1 MISNLFPKN
10 PVFMCFGGGGSGGS
24 SSGAASS
31 GGGSRADRKGAAAVF
46 SAPKP
51 VYTPP
56 KPTVVNTS
64 RDRRDRTPAVNYGAL
79 PSSPPPSV
87 IASAP
92 SVTDNLNNVQLVS
105 NEDPFKTNDIVNVAE
120 NALNNVSGIVNVA
133 ENALDTPRYMTSGTP
148 SLRPKDL
155 SIDPISMDGDNGALG
170 QVSRYGVYAGDGFE
184 FKDSGQGFQTRT
196 YTGAPETMNNLGQ
209 DVIIANEIAYG
220 SPEDRERFRKIGQA
234 SFDEGSEFAL
244 SPGSANDGDWVN
256 FIKTGKFGASPSFVD
271 QYGLRNAEPV
281 VGGEQVGALSSV
293 ASGNAPQFAT
303 TTANYTGLENVY
315 NSQGEEM
322 ANFFTPDD
330 GASYVRGQLIDDAT
344 GLPLKPGDKASSTG
358 KVIRGT
364 FDNQTNNIEGF
375 GGLGGAP
382 ILNSSRETMANLLTP
397 GDRAAYVNGQ
407 LVNTMTGESLEGGG
421 YTYDAEGKNPDYVYG
436 VSDDFSNN
444 LQVDTT
450 GMDTGAANAA
460 IANQI
465 MKRDIPPS
473 DLAYFTSF
481 LPGMTVPLIGGYL
494 GEKMLEGGINDRK
507 AVIAEQTAALQ
518 AGATPIYNDKGEY
531 VGYND
536 GTSTVNYD
544 PSISRSNSNDRIDQN
559 STSVFSQ
566 AREARMSGS
575 DDNNDTSRSDV
586 ANDIFNRYY
595 KGGSGV
601 GMPDWLRRYASGIRI
616 DELLTKETL
625 DDGTVMYKTPDGT
638 YIEEKYLT
646 GARMSEDEDSTRMP
660 EGTDKKGEFNNEL
673 IPEIDQGFYDSDIYK
688 NFINDE
694 ANSVGSMDVYDSPYF
709 GRISSGSFG
718 KAQDRAYEEYLAS
731 LN

>member
-31 GGGSRADRKGAAAVF
+31 GGGSRADRKGAAATF

-64 RDRRDRTPAVNYGAL
+64 RDRRDRTPTVNYGAL

-92 SVTDNLNNVQLVS
+92 SVTDRLTNIQLVS
-105 NEDPFKTNDIVNVAE
+105 NEDPYNSNDLVNTAE
-120 NALNNVSGIVNVA
+120 NALNDVSNVVDVTNK
-133 ENALDTPRYMTSGTP
+133 ALDSYNPRYMTSGTP
-148 SLRPKDL
+148 SPRPKDL
-155 SIDPISMDGDNGALG
+155 SIDPVSMDGDNGALG

-244 SPGSANDGDWVN
+244 SKGSANDGD
-256 FIKTGKFGASPSFVD
+256 FLEFLKTGSFGASDSFAD
-271 QYGLRNAEPV
+271 QYGLRNVEPV
-281 VGGEQVGALSSV
+281 VEGDQVGALSSV
-293 ASGNAPQFAT
+293 ASGNAPEFAT

-322 ANFFTPDD
+322 ANFFTPND
-330 GASYVRGQLIDDAT
+330 GASYVRGQLVDDVT
-344 GLPLKPGDKASSTG
+344 GELIAPGSMTSSG
-358 KVIRGT
+358 NKISGT
-364 FDNQTNNIEGF
+364 FDNKTNNIGSF
-375 GGLGGAP
+375 SSLGGAP
-382 ILNSSRETMANLLTP
+382 IQNTTRETMANLLTP

-450 GMDTGAANAA
+450 GMDTSSANAA

-481 LPGMTVPLIGGYL
+481 LPGMAVPLVGGYL

-518 AGATPIYNDKGEY
+518 AGATPIYNEKGEY

-544 PSISRSNSNDRIDQN
+544 PSVSRSNSKDRIDQN
-559 STSVFSQ
+559 PTSIFSQ
-566 AREARMSGS
+566 ARDARMSGS
-575 DDNNDTSRSDV
+575 DDNNDMSRSDV

-595 KGGSGV
+595 KGGSGI
-601 GMPDWLRRYASGIRI
+601 GLPDWLRRYASGISI
-616 DELLTKETL
+616 DELLSKETL
-625 DDGTVMYKTPDGT
+625 DDGTVMYKTPDGK

-646 GARMSEDEDSTRMP
+646 GARMSAE
-660 EGTDKKGEFNNEL
+660 
-673 IPEIDQGFYDSDIYK
+673 
-688 NFINDE
+688 
-694 ANSVGSMDVYDSPYF
+694 
-709 GRISSGSFG
+709 
-718 KAQDRAYEEYLAS
+718 
-731 LN
+731 

>member
-1 MISNLFPKN
+1 
-10 PVFMCFGGGGSGGS
+10 MCFGGGGSGGS

-64 RDRRDRTPAVNYGAL
+64 RDRRDRTPTVNYGAL

-92 SVTDNLNNVQLVS
+92 SVTDNLSNIQFVGKDRMFETSPPIYMQQDNTGGNSRTLQLQQDDYDKS
-105 NEDPFKTNDIVNVAE
+105 RRYIDS
-120 NALNNVSGIVNVA
+120 LNKSSQ
-133 ENALDTPRYMTSGTP
+133 TPQI
-148 SLRPKDL
+148 RPKDL
-155 SIDPISMDGDNGALG
+155 SIDPVSMDGDKGALG
-170 QVSRYGVYAGDGFE
+170 QVSRYGVYAGDGFK
-184 FKDSGQGFQTRT
+184 FKDSGQGYQTRT
-196 YTGAPETMNNLGQ
+196 FTGTEPTMNNLGQ
-209 DVIIANEIAYG
+209 DVIIANQLAYG

-234 SFDEGSEFAL
+234 SFDEGSEFAF
-244 SPGSANDGDWVN
+244 SPGSANDGDWVK
-256 FIKTGKFGASPSFVD
+256 FIKSGFKDFGASDSFAD
-271 QYGLRNAEPV
+271 QYGLRNVEPV
-281 VGGEQVGALSSV
+281 VEGEQVGALSSV

-315 NSQGEEM
+315 NTQAEEM
-322 ANFFTPDD
+322 ANFFTPND
-330 GASYVRGQLIDDAT
+330 GASYVRGQLVDDAT
-344 GLPLKPGDKASSTG
+344 GELIAPGGMTSTG
-358 KVIRGT
+358 NVIRGT
-364 FDNQTNNIEGF
+364 FDNQKNNIGSF
-375 GGLGGAP
+375 SSLGGAP
-382 ILNSSRETMANLLTP
+382 IQNTTRETMANLLTP

-421 YTYDAEGKNPDYVYG
+421 TTYDADGVSNPDYVYG

-450 GMDTGAANAA
+450 GMDTSAANAA

-481 LPGMTVPLIGGYL
+481 LPGMAVPLVGGYL

-518 AGATPIYNDKGEY
+518 AGATPIYNEKGEY

-544 PSISRSNSNDRIDQN
+544 PSTSRGSSKDRIDQD
-559 STSVFSQ
+559 STSIFSQ
-566 AREARMSGS
+566 ARDARISGS
-575 DDNNDTSRSDV
+575 DDNSDTSRSDV
-586 ANDIFNRYY
+586 ANDIFSRYY
-595 KGGSGV
+595 KGGSGI
-601 GMPDWLRRYASGIRI
+601 GLPDWLRRYASGISI
-616 DELLTKETL
+616 DELLSKETL
-625 DDGTVMYKTPDGT
+625 DDGTVMYKTPDGK

-646 GARMSEDEDSTRMP
+646 GARMSAE
-660 EGTDKKGEFNNEL
+660 
-673 IPEIDQGFYDSDIYK
+673 
-688 NFINDE
+688 
-694 ANSVGSMDVYDSPYF
+694 
-709 GRISSGSFG
+709 
-718 KAQDRAYEEYLAS
+718 
-731 LN
+731 

>member
-1 MISNLFPKN
+1 
-10 PVFMCFGGGGSGGS
+10 MCFGGGGSGGS

-31 GGGSRADRKGAAAVF
+31 GGGSRADRKGAAATF

-64 RDRRDRTPAVNYGAL
+64 RDRRDRRPTVNYGSL

-92 SVTDNLNNVQLVS
+92 SVTDNLTNVQLVS
-105 NEDPFKTNDIVNVAE
+105 NEDPYNMDDVVSMAT
-120 NALNNVSGIVNVA
+120 NALN
-133 ENALDTPRYMTSGTP
+133 TPSYIASGTP
-148 SLRPKDL
+148 SPRPKNL
-155 SIDPISMDGDNGALG
+155 SIDPVSMDGDKGALG

-209 DVIIANEIAYG
+209 DVLVANQLAYG

-244 SPGSANDGDWVN
+244 SKGSANDGD
-256 FIKTGKFGASPSFVD
+256 FLKFLTTGTFGASDSFAD
-271 QYGLRNAEPV
+271 QYGLRNVEPV
-281 VGGEQVGALSSV
+281 VEGNQVGALSSV

-315 NSQGEEM
+315 NTQAEEM
-322 ANFFTPDD
+322 ANFFTPND
-330 GASYVRGQLIDDAT
+330 GASYVRGQLVDDAT
-344 GLPLKPGDKASSTG
+344 GELIAPGGMTSTG
-358 KVIRGT
+358 NVIRGT
-364 FDNQTNNIEGF
+364 FDNQKNNIGSF
-375 GGLGGAP
+375 SGLGGAP
-382 ILNSSRETMANLLTP
+382 ILNSSRETMANLFTP
-397 GDRAAYVNGQ
+397 GDNAAYVNGQ
-407 LVNTMTGESLEGGG
+407 LVDTITGKSLEGGG
-421 YTYDAEGKNPDYVYG
+421 YTVDPVTGQRDYVYG
-436 VSDDFSNN
+436 VSDDYSNN

-450 GMDTGAANAA
+450 GMSDIEARAA
-460 IANQI
+460 IANQV
-465 MKRDIPPS
+465 MQRDIPPS

-481 LPGMTVPLIGGYL
+481 LPGMAVPLVGGYL
-494 GEKMLEGGINDRK
+494 GEKMLEGGINDRR

-544 PSISRSNSNDRIDQN
+544 PSISRSNSKDRIDQN
-559 STSVFSQ
+559 STSIFSQ
-566 AREARMSGS
+566 AREDRMSRS
-575 DDNNDTSRSDV
+575 DDNNRTTQISNNPV
-586 ANDIFNRYY
+586 VNDIFNRYY
-595 KGGSGV
+595 KGGSGI
-601 GMPDWLRRYASGIRI
+601 GLPDWLRRYASGISI
-616 DELLTKETL
+616 DELLSKETL
-625 DDGTVMYKTPDGT
+625 DDGTVMYKTPDGK

-646 GARMSEDEDSTRMP
+646 GAKIGDDQDTIKMP

-688 NFINDE
+688 NFVNDE

-709 GRISSGSFG
+709 GRMSSGSFG

>member
-1 MISNLFPKN
+1 
-10 PVFMCFGGGGSGGS
+10 MCFGGGGSGGS
-24 SSGAASS
+24 SSSAASS
-31 GGGSRADRKGAAAVF
+31 GGGSRADRKGAAAIF

-56 KPTVVNTS
+56 PVVNTS
-64 RDRRDRTPAVNYGAL
+64 RDRRDRNPVPANVSPNPSTYGTL
-79 PSSPPPSV
+79 PVFEAPPPVYMQQGNTGGNAKKLQLQQDDYDKSRRY
-87 IASAP
+87 IDS
-92 SVTDNLNNVQLVS
+92 LNKSSQT
-105 NEDPFKTNDIVNVAE
+105 PQIRPE
-120 NALNNVSGIVNVA
+120 N
-133 ENALDTPRYMTSGTP
+133 
-148 SLRPKDL
+148 L
-155 SIDPISMDGDNGALG
+155 SIDPLSMNGNNGALG

-184 FKDSGQGFQTRT
+184 FKDSGQGYQTRT
-196 YTGAPETMNNLGQ
+196 FTGTPETMNNLGQ
-209 DVIIANEIAYG
+209 DVSIANELAYG
-220 SPEDRERFRKIGQA
+220 SLEDRENFRKIGQA

-244 SPGSANDGDWVN
+244 SPGSANDGDWVK
-256 FIKTGKFGASPSFVD
+256 FIKSGFKDFGASPSFVD
-271 QYGLRNAEPV
+271 QYGLRNAEPIV
-281 VGGEQVGALSSV
+281 EGEQVGALSSV

-322 ANFFTPDD
+322 ANFFTPND
-330 GASYVRGQLIDDAT
+330 GASYVRGQLVDDAT
-344 GLPLKPGDKASSTG
+344 GDLILPGEMTSTG
-358 KVIRGT
+358 NVIRGT
-364 FDNQTNNIEGF
+364 FDNQKNNIGSF
-375 GGLGGAP
+375 SGLGAGA
-382 ILNSSRETMANLLTP
+382 IRNSTRETMANLLTP

-407 LVNTMTGESLEGGG
+407 LVDTTTGKSLEGGG
-421 YTYDAEGKNPDYVYG
+421 YTYDAEGKNRDYVYG

-465 MKRDIPPS
+465 MQRDVPPS

-494 GEKMLEGGINDRK
+494 GEKMLEGGIEGRRS
-507 AVIAEQTAALQ
+507 VIAEQTAALQ

-536 GTSTVNYD
+536 GTTTVDYN
-544 PSISRSNSNDRIDQN
+544 PSSYKGNSKDRIDQDPT
-559 STSVFSQ
+559 STFSQ

-575 DDNNDTSRSDV
+575 DDNNTTLNDRSRSDV
-586 ANDIFNRYY
+586 ANDIFSRYY

-638 YIEEKYLT
+638 YIEEQYLT
-646 GARMSEDEDSTRMP
+646 GARLLETP
-660 EGTDKKGEFNNEL
+660 VPT
-673 IPEIDQGFYDSDIYK
+673 
-688 NFINDE
+688 
-694 ANSVGSMDVYDSPYF
+694 
-709 GRISSGSFG
+709 
-718 KAQDRAYEEYLAS
+718 
-731 LN
+731 

>member
-1 MISNLFPKN
+1 
-10 PVFMCFGGGGSGGS
+10 MCFGGGGSGGS

-31 GGGSRADRKGAAAVF
+31 GGGSRADKKGAAATF

-56 KPTVVNTS
+56 PPTVVNTS
-64 RDRRDRTPAVNYGAL
+64 RDRRDRTPVPANVSPNPSTYGTL
-79 PSSPPPSV
+79 PINP
-87 IASAP
+87 
-92 SVTDNLNNVQLVS
+92 
-105 NEDPFKTNDIVNVAE
+105 IVNTATNAFNEIDRDEIINVAT
-120 NALNNVSGIVNVA
+120 NALN
-133 ENALDTPRYMTSGTP
+133 TPSYMRSAKP
-148 SLRPKDL
+148 SLRPENL
-155 SIDPISMDGDNGALG
+155 SIDPVSMNGNNGALG

-184 FKDSGQGFQTRT
+184 FKDSGQGYQTRT
-196 YTGAPETMNNLGQ
+196 FTGAPETMNNLGQ
-209 DVIIANEIAYG
+209 DVSIANELAYG
-220 SPEDRERFRKIGQA
+220 SLEDRERFRKIGQA

-244 SPGSANDGDWVN
+244 SKGSANDGDLLE
-256 FIKTGKFGASPSFVD
+256 FLKTGSFGASDSFAD

-322 ANFFTPDD
+322 ANFFTPSD
-330 GASYVRGQLIDDAT
+330 GASYVRGQLVDDAT
-344 GLPLKPGDKASSTG
+344 GQPIRAGGMTSTG
-358 KVIRGT
+358 NPIRGT
-364 FDNQTNNIEGF
+364 FDNQKNNIEGF
-375 GGLGGAP
+375 GGLGAGA
-382 ILNSSRETMANLLTP
+382 IQNSTRETMANLLTP

-407 LVNTMTGESLEGGG
+407 LVDTTTGKSLEGGG

-465 MKRDIPPS
+465 MQRDVPPS

-494 GEKMLEGGINDRK
+494 GEKMLEGGIEGRRS
-507 AVIAEQTAALQ
+507 VIAEQTAALQ

-559 STSVFSQ
+559 STSIFSQ

-575 DDNNDTSRSDV
+575 DDNNTTMNDRSRSDV
-586 ANDIFNRYY
+586 ANDIFSRYY

-601 GMPDWLRRYASGIRI
+601 GLPDWLRRYASGMRI
-616 DELLTKETL
+616 DELLTRVTGS
-625 DDGTVMYKTPDGT
+625 DGTVMYKTPDGQ
-638 YIEEKYLT
+638 YIEEQYLT
-646 GARMSEDEDSTRMP
+646 GARLLETPVPFDS
-660 EGTDKKGEFNNEL
+660 N
-673 IPEIDQGFYDSDIYK
+673 
-688 NFINDE
+688 
-694 ANSVGSMDVYDSPYF
+694 V
-709 GRISSGSFG
+709 
-718 KAQDRAYEEYLAS
+718 
-731 LN
+731 

>member
-64 RDRRDRTPAVNYGAL
+64 RDRRDRTPVVNYGAL

-92 SVTDNLNNVQLVS
+92 SVTNIELVS
-105 NEDPFKTNDIVNVAE
+105 KDTTPSYMSDFERTGDIV
-120 NALNNVSGIVNVA
+120 SGGRGDGEFERTVRTA
-133 ENALDTPRYMTSGTP
+133 DRALDSYTPSYMTSGTP
-148 SLRPKDL
+148 TPRPENL
-155 SIDPISMDGDNGALG
+155 SIDPVSMDGDNGALG

-244 SPGSANDGDWVN
+244 SPGSANDGDWVK
-256 FIKTGKFGASPSFVD
+256 FIKSGFKDFGASPSFVD
-271 QYGLRNAEPV
+271 QYGLRDVEPV
-281 VGGEQVGALSSV
+281 VEGDQVGALSSV

-303 TTANYTGLENVY
+303 TTADYTGLENVY

-322 ANFFTPDD
+322 ANFFTPND
-330 GASYVRGQLIDDAT
+330 GASYVRGQLVDDVT
-344 GLPLKPGDKASSTG
+344 GELIAPGSMTSSG
-358 KVIRGT
+358 NKISGT
-364 FDNQTNNIEGF
+364 FDNKTNNIGSF
-375 GGLGGAP
+375 SSLGGAP
-382 ILNSSRETMANLLTP
+382 IQNTTRETMANLLTP

-407 LVNTMTGESLEGGG
+407 LVNTMTGESLEGGD

-481 LPGMTVPLIGGYL
+481 LPGMAVPLVGGYL

-559 STSVFSQ
+559 STSIFSQ
-566 AREARMSGS
+566 ARDARMSGS
-575 DDNNDTSRSDV
+575 DDNNTTLNDRSRSDV

-638 YIEEKYLT
+638 YIEEQYLT
-646 GARMSEDEDSTRMP
+646 GARLLETP
-660 EGTDKKGEFNNEL
+660 VPT
-673 IPEIDQGFYDSDIYK
+673 
-688 NFINDE
+688 
-694 ANSVGSMDVYDSPYF
+694 
-709 GRISSGSFG
+709 
-718 KAQDRAYEEYLAS
+718 
-731 LN
+731 

>member
-1 MISNLFPKN
+1 
-10 PVFMCFGGGGSGGS
+10 MCFGGGGSGGS

-64 RDRRDRTPAVNYGAL
+64 RDRRDRTPTVNYGAL

-92 SVTDNLNNVQLVS
+92 SVTDNLSNIQFVGKDRMFETSPPIYMQQDNTGGNSRTLQLQQDDYDKS
-105 NEDPFKTNDIVNVAE
+105 RRYIDS
-120 NALNNVSGIVNVA
+120 LNKSSQ
-133 ENALDTPRYMTSGTP
+133 TPQI
-148 SLRPKDL
+148 RPKDL
-155 SIDPISMDGDNGALG
+155 SIDPVSMDGDKGALG
-170 QVSRYGVYAGDGFE
+170 QVSRYGVYAGDGFK
-184 FKDSGQGFQTRT
+184 FKDSGQGYQTRT
-196 YTGAPETMNNLGQ
+196 FTGTEPTMNNLGQ
-209 DVIIANEIAYG
+209 DVIIANQLAYG

-234 SFDEGSEFAL
+234 SFDEGSDFAL
-244 SPGSANDGDWVN
+244 SPGSANDGDWVK
-256 FIKTGKFGASPSFVD
+256 FIKSGFKDFGASPSFAD
-271 QYGLRNAEPV
+271 QYGLRNVEPV
-281 VGGEQVGALSSV
+281 VEGEQVGALSSV

-315 NSQGEEM
+315 NTQAEEM
-322 ANFFTPDD
+322 ANFFTPND
-330 GASYVRGQLIDDAT
+330 GASYVRGQLVDDAT
-344 GLPLKPGDKASSTG
+344 GELIAPGGMTSTG
-358 KVIRGT
+358 NVIRGT
-364 FDNQTNNIEGF
+364 FDNQKNNIGSF
-375 GGLGGAP
+375 SSLGGAP
-382 ILNSSRETMANLLTP
+382 IQNTTRETMANLLTP

-421 YTYDAEGKNPDYVYG
+421 YTYDADGVSNPDYVYG

-450 GMDTGAANAA
+450 GMDTSAANAA

-481 LPGMTVPLIGGYL
+481 LPGMAVPLVGGYL

-518 AGATPIYNDKGEY
+518 AGATPIYNEKGEY

-544 PSISRSNSNDRIDQN
+544 PSTSRGSSKDRIDQD
-559 STSVFSQ
+559 STSIFSQ
-566 AREARMSGS
+566 ARDARISGS
-575 DDNNDTSRSDV
+575 DDNSDTSRSDV
-586 ANDIFNRYY
+586 ANDIFSRYY
-595 KGGSGV
+595 KGGSGI
-601 GMPDWLRRYASGIRI
+601 GLPDWLRRYASGISI
-616 DELLTKETL
+616 DELLSKETL
-625 DDGTVMYKTPDGT
+625 DDGTVMYKTPDGK

-646 GARMSEDEDSTRMP
+646 GARMSAE
-660 EGTDKKGEFNNEL
+660 
-673 IPEIDQGFYDSDIYK
+673 
-688 NFINDE
+688 
-694 ANSVGSMDVYDSPYF
+694 
-709 GRISSGSFG
+709 
-718 KAQDRAYEEYLAS
+718 
-731 LN
+731 

>member
-1 MISNLFPKN
+1 MINTLFSKN

-31 GGGSRADRKGAAAVF
+31 GGGSRADKKGAAATF

-56 KPTVVNTS
+56 PPTVVNTS
-64 RDRRDRTPAVNYGAL
+64 RDRRDRTPVPANVSPNPSTYGTL
-79 PSSPPPSV
+79 PINP
-87 IASAP
+87 
-92 SVTDNLNNVQLVS
+92 
-105 NEDPFKTNDIVNVAE
+105 IVNTATNAFNEIDRDEIINVAT
-120 NALNNVSGIVNVA
+120 NALN
-133 ENALDTPRYMTSGTP
+133 TPSYMRSAKP
-148 SLRPKDL
+148 SLRPENL
-155 SIDPISMDGDNGALG
+155 SIDPVSMNGNNGALG

-184 FKDSGQGFQTRT
+184 FKDSGQGYQTRT
-196 YTGAPETMNNLGQ
+196 FTGAPETMNNLGQ
-209 DVIIANEIAYG
+209 DVSIANELAYG
-220 SPEDRERFRKIGQA
+220 SLEDRERFRKIGQA

-244 SPGSANDGDWVN
+244 SKGSANDGDLLE
-256 FIKTGKFGASPSFVD
+256 FLKTGSFGASDSFAD

-322 ANFFTPDD
+322 ANFFTPSD
-330 GASYVRGQLIDDAT
+330 GASYVRGQLVDDAT
-344 GLPLKPGDKASSTG
+344 GQPIRAGGMTSTG
-358 KVIRGT
+358 NPIRGT
-364 FDNQTNNIEGF
+364 FDNQKNNIEGF
-375 GGLGGAP
+375 GGLGAGA
-382 ILNSSRETMANLLTP
+382 IQNSTRETMANLLTP

-407 LVNTMTGESLEGGG
+407 LVDTTTGKSLEGGG

-465 MKRDIPPS
+465 MQRDVPPS

-494 GEKMLEGGINDRK
+494 GEKMLEGGIEGRRS
-507 AVIAEQTAALQ
+507 VIAEQTAALQ

-559 STSVFSQ
+559 STSIFSQ

-575 DDNNDTSRSDV
+575 DDNNTTMNDRSRSDV
-586 ANDIFNRYY
+586 ANDIFSRYY

-601 GMPDWLRRYASGIRI
+601 GLPDWLRRYASGMRI
-616 DELLTKETL
+616 DELLTRVTGS
-625 DDGTVMYKTPDGT
+625 DGTVMYKTPDGQ
-638 YIEEKYLT
+638 YIEEQYLT
-646 GARMSEDEDSTRMP
+646 GARLLGTPVPFDS
-660 EGTDKKGEFNNEL
+660 N
-673 IPEIDQGFYDSDIYK
+673 
-688 NFINDE
+688 
-694 ANSVGSMDVYDSPYF
+694 V
-709 GRISSGSFG
+709 
-718 KAQDRAYEEYLAS
+718 
-731 LN
+731 

>member
-64 RDRRDRTPAVNYGAL
+64 RDRRDRTPTVNYGAL

-92 SVTDNLNNVQLVS
+92 SVTDNLSNIQFVGKDRMFETSPPIYMQQDNTGGNSRTLQLQQDDYDKS
-105 NEDPFKTNDIVNVAE
+105 RRYIDS
-120 NALNNVSGIVNVA
+120 LNKSSQ
-133 ENALDTPRYMTSGTP
+133 TPQI
-148 SLRPKDL
+148 RPKDL
-155 SIDPISMDGDNGALG
+155 SIDPVSMDGDKGALG
-170 QVSRYGVYAGDGFE
+170 QVSRYGVYAGDGFK
-184 FKDSGQGFQTRT
+184 FKDSGQGYQTRT
-196 YTGAPETMNNLGQ
+196 FTGTEPTMNNLGQ
-209 DVIIANEIAYG
+209 DVIIANQLAYG

-234 SFDEGSEFAL
+234 SFDEGSDFAL
-244 SPGSANDGDWVN
+244 SPGSANDGDWVK
-256 FIKTGKFGASPSFVD
+256 FIKSGFKDFGASDSFAD
-271 QYGLRNAEPV
+271 QYGLRNVEPV
-281 VGGEQVGALSSV
+281 VEGEQVGALSSV

-315 NSQGEEM
+315 NTQAEEM
-322 ANFFTPDD
+322 ANFFTPND
-330 GASYVRGQLIDDAT
+330 GASYVRGQLVDDAT
-344 GLPLKPGDKASSTG
+344 GELIAPGGMTSTG
-358 KVIRGT
+358 NVIRGT
-364 FDNQTNNIEGF
+364 FDNQKNNIGSF
-375 GGLGGAP
+375 SSLGGAP
-382 ILNSSRETMANLLTP
+382 IQNTTRETMANLLTP

-421 YTYDAEGKNPDYVYG
+421 TTYDADGVSNPDYVYG

-450 GMDTGAANAA
+450 GMDTSAANAA

-481 LPGMTVPLIGGYL
+481 LPGMAVPLVGGYL

-518 AGATPIYNDKGEY
+518 AGATPIYNEKGEY

-544 PSISRSNSNDRIDQN
+544 PSTSRGSSKDRIDQD
-559 STSVFSQ
+559 STSIFSQ
-566 AREARMSGS
+566 ARDARISGS
-575 DDNNDTSRSDV
+575 DDNSDTSRSDV
-586 ANDIFNRYY
+586 ANDIFSRYY
-595 KGGSGV
+595 KGGSGI
-601 GMPDWLRRYASGIRI
+601 GLPDWLRRYASGISI
-616 DELLTKETL
+616 DELLSKETL
-625 DDGTVMYKTPDGT
+625 DDGTVMYKTPDGK

-646 GARMSEDEDSTRMP
+646 GARMSAE
-660 EGTDKKGEFNNEL
+660 
-673 IPEIDQGFYDSDIYK
+673 
-688 NFINDE
+688 
-694 ANSVGSMDVYDSPYF
+694 
-709 GRISSGSFG
+709 
-718 KAQDRAYEEYLAS
+718 
-731 LN
+731 

>member
-1 MISNLFPKN
+1 
-10 PVFMCFGGGGSGGS
+10 MCFGGGGSGGS

-64 RDRRDRTPAVNYGAL
+64 RDRRDRTPTVNYGAL

-92 SVTDNLNNVQLVS
+92 SVTDNLSNIQFVGKDRMFETSPPIYMQQDNTGGNSRTLQLQQDDYDKS
-105 NEDPFKTNDIVNVAE
+105 RRYIDS
-120 NALNNVSGIVNVA
+120 LNKSSQ
-133 ENALDTPRYMTSGTP
+133 TPQI
-148 SLRPKDL
+148 RPKDL
-155 SIDPISMDGDNGALG
+155 SIDPVSMDGDKGALG
-170 QVSRYGVYAGDGFE
+170 QVSRYGVYAGDGFK
-184 FKDSGQGFQTRT
+184 FKDSGQGYQTRT
-196 YTGAPETMNNLGQ
+196 FTGTEPTMNNLGQ
-209 DVIIANEIAYG
+209 DVIIANQLAYG

-244 SPGSANDGDWVN
+244 SPGSANDGDWVK
-256 FIKTGKFGASPSFVD
+256 FIKSGFKDFGASPSFAD
-271 QYGLRNAEPV
+271 QYGLRNVEPV
-281 VGGEQVGALSSV
+281 VEGEQVGALSSV

-315 NSQGEEM
+315 NTQAEEM
-322 ANFFTPDD
+322 ANFFTPND
-330 GASYVRGQLIDDAT
+330 GASYVRGQLVDDAT
-344 GLPLKPGDKASSTG
+344 GELIAPGGMTSTG
-358 KVIRGT
+358 NVIRGT
-364 FDNQTNNIEGF
+364 FDNQKNNIGSF
-375 GGLGGAP
+375 SSLGGAP
-382 ILNSSRETMANLLTP
+382 IQNTTRETMANLLTP

-421 YTYDAEGKNPDYVYG
+421 TTYDADGVSNPDYVYG

-450 GMDTGAANAA
+450 GMDTSAANAA

-481 LPGMTVPLIGGYL
+481 LPGMAVPLVGGYL
-494 GEKMLEGGINDRK
+494 GEKMLEGGINDRR

-518 AGATPIYNDKGEY
+518 AGATPIYNEKGEY

-544 PSISRSNSNDRIDQN
+544 PSTSRGNSKDRIDQD
-559 STSVFSQ
+559 STSIFSQ
-566 AREARMSGS
+566 ARDARISGS
-575 DDNNDTSRSDV
+575 DDNNDMSRSDV
-586 ANDIFNRYY
+586 ANDIFSRYY
-595 KGGSGV
+595 KGGSGI
-601 GMPDWLRRYASGIRI
+601 GLPDWLRRYASGISI
-616 DELLTKETL
+616 DELLSKETL
-625 DDGTVMYKTPDGT
+625 DDGTVMYKTPDGK

-646 GARMSEDEDSTRMP
+646 GARMSAE
-660 EGTDKKGEFNNEL
+660 
-673 IPEIDQGFYDSDIYK
+673 
-688 NFINDE
+688 
-694 ANSVGSMDVYDSPYF
+694 
-709 GRISSGSFG
+709 
-718 KAQDRAYEEYLAS
+718 
-731 LN
+731 

>member
-1 MISNLFPKN
+1 
-10 PVFMCFGGGGSGGS
+10 MCFGGGGSGGS

-31 GGGSRADRKGAAAVF
+31 GGGSRADRKGAAATF

-51 VYTPP
+51 VYTAP

-64 RDRRDRTPAVNYGAL
+64 RDRRDRRPTVNYGSL

-92 SVTDNLNNVQLVS
+92 SVTDNLTNVQLVS
-105 NEDPFKTNDIVNVAE
+105 NEDPFNTDDIVNV
-120 NALNNVSGIVNVA
+120 VTK
-133 ENALDTPRYMTSGTP
+133 ALDSYNPTYMTSGTP
-148 SLRPKDL
+148 SPRPKNL
-155 SIDPISMDGDNGALG
+155 SIDPVSMDGDKGALG

-209 DVIIANEIAYG
+209 DVLVANQLAYG

-244 SPGSANDGDWVN
+244 SPGSANDGDWVK
-256 FIKTGKFGASPSFVD
+256 FIKSGFKDFGASDSFAD
-271 QYGLRNAEPV
+271 QYGLRNVEPV
-281 VGGEQVGALSSV
+281 VEGNQVGALSSV

-303 TTANYTGLENVY
+303 TTADYTGLENVY

-322 ANFFTPDD
+322 ANFFTPND
-330 GASYVRGQLIDDAT
+330 GASYVRGQLVDDVT
-344 GLPLKPGDKASSTG
+344 GELISPGSMTSSG
-358 KVIRGT
+358 NKISGT
-364 FDNQTNNIEGF
+364 FDNKANNIGSF
-375 GGLGGAP
+375 SSLGGAP
-382 ILNSSRETMANLLTP
+382 IQNTTRETLANLLTP

-450 GMDTGAANAA
+450 GMDTSSANAA

-481 LPGMTVPLIGGYL
+481 LPGMAVPLVGGYL
-494 GEKMLEGGINDRK
+494 GEKMLEGGINDRR

-559 STSVFSQ
+559 STSIFSQ
-566 AREARMSGS
+566 ARDARISGS
-575 DDNNDTSRSDV
+575 DDNKTTLKDRSRSDV
-586 ANDIFNRYY
+586 ANDIFSRYY
-595 KGGSGV
+595 KGGSGI
-601 GMPDWLRRYASGIRI
+601 GMPDWLRRYASGISI
-616 DELLTKETL
+616 DELLSKETL
-625 DDGTVMYKTPDGT
+625 DDGTVMYKTPDGK

-646 GARMSEDEDSTRMP
+646 GAKIGEDQDITKMP

-673 IPEIDQGFYDSDIYK
+673 TPEIDQGFYDSDIYK
-688 NFINDE
+688 NFVNDQ
-694 ANSVGSMDVYDSPYF
+694 ANSVGDAAMYDSPYF
-709 GRISSGSFG
+709 GSVGSRSFG
-718 KAQDRAYEEYLAS
+718 RAQDRAYEEYLAS

>member
-1 MISNLFPKN
+1 MINTLFLKN

-31 GGGSRADRKGAAAVF
+31 GGGSRADKKGAAATF

-56 KPTVVNTS
+56 PPTVVNTS
-64 RDRRDRTPAVNYGAL
+64 RDRRDRTPVPANVSPNPSTYGTL
-79 PSSPPPSV
+79 PVFEVPPPV
-87 IASAP
+87 YMQQ
-92 SVTDNLNNVQLVS
+92 DNTGGNAKTLQLQQDDYDKSRRYIDSLNKSSQT
-105 NEDPFKTNDIVNVAE
+105 PQIRPE
-120 NALNNVSGIVNVA
+120 N
-133 ENALDTPRYMTSGTP
+133 
-148 SLRPKDL
+148 L
-155 SIDPISMDGDNGALG
+155 SIDPLSMESDKGALG

-184 FKDSGQGFQTRT
+184 FKDSGQGYQTRT
-196 YTGAPETMNNLGQ
+196 YTGAPETMNNIGQ
-209 DVIIANEIAYG
+209 DVISATEIGYG
-220 SPEDRERFRKIGQA
+220 NQQDRERFRKIGQA
-234 SFDEGSEFAL
+234 SFDEGSDFAL
-244 SPGSANDGDWVN
+244 SKGSANDGDLLE
-256 FIKTGKFGASPSFVD
+256 FLKTGSFGASDSFAD

-322 ANFFTPDD
+322 ANFFTPSD
-330 GASYVRGQLIDDAT
+330 GASYVRGQLVDDAT
-344 GLPLKPGDKASSTG
+344 GQPIRAGGMTSTG
-358 KVIRGT
+358 NPIRGT
-364 FDNQTNNIEGF
+364 FDNQKNNIEGF
-375 GGLGGAP
+375 GGLGAGA
-382 ILNSSRETMANLLTP
+382 IQNSTRETMANLLTP

-407 LVNTMTGESLEGGG
+407 LVDTTTGKSLEGGG

-465 MKRDIPPS
+465 MQRDVPPS

-494 GEKMLEGGINDRK
+494 GEKMLEGGIEGRRS
-507 AVIAEQTAALQ
+507 VIAEQTAALQ

-559 STSVFSQ
+559 STSIFSQ

-575 DDNNDTSRSDV
+575 DDNNTTMNDRSRSDV
-586 ANDIFNRYY
+586 ANDIFSRYY

-616 DELLTKETL
+616 DELLSKETL
-625 DDGTVMYKTPDGT
+625 DDGTVMYKTPDGK
-638 YIEEKYLT
+638 YIDAKYLAN
-646 GARMSEDEDSTRMP
+646 ARIDEDQDSTRMP

-673 IPEIDQGFYDSDIYK
+673 IPEINQGFYDSDIYK

-694 ANSVGSMDVYDSPYF
+694 ANSVGTTDMYDSPYF
-709 GRISSGSFG
+709 GSVGSGSFG

>member
-1 MISNLFPKN
+1 
-10 PVFMCFGGGGSGGS
+10 
-24 SSGAASS
+24 
-31 GGGSRADRKGAAAVF
+31 
-46 SAPKP
+46 
-51 VYTPP
+51 
-56 KPTVVNTS
+56 
-64 RDRRDRTPAVNYGAL
+64 
-79 PSSPPPSV
+79 
-87 IASAP
+87 
-92 SVTDNLNNVQLVS
+92 
-105 NEDPFKTNDIVNVAE
+105 
-120 NALNNVSGIVNVA
+120 
-133 ENALDTPRYMTSGTP
+133 MTSGTP
-148 SLRPKDL
+148 SPRPKDL
-155 SIDPISMDGDNGALG
+155 SIDPVSMDGDNGALG

-209 DVIIANEIAYG
+209 DVLIANELAYG

-244 SPGSANDGDWVN
+244 SKGSANDGD
-256 FIKTGKFGASPSFVD
+256 FLKFLTKGTFDASPSFVD
-271 QYGLRNAEPV
+271 QYGLRDVEPV
-281 VGGEQVGALSSV
+281 VEGEQVGALSSV
-293 ASGNAPQFAT
+293 ASGNAPEFAT
-303 TTANYTGLENVY
+303 TTADYTGLENVY

-322 ANFFTPDD
+322 ANFFTPND
-330 GASYVRGQLIDDAT
+330 GASYVRGQLVDDVT
-344 GLPLKPGDKASSTG
+344 GELIAPGSMTSSG
-358 KVIRGT
+358 NKISGT
-364 FDNQTNNIEGF
+364 FDNKTNNIGSF
-375 GGLGGAP
+375 SSLGGAP
-382 ILNSSRETMANLLTP
+382 IQNTTRETMANLLTP

-450 GMDTGAANAA
+450 GMDTSSANAA

-481 LPGMTVPLIGGYL
+481 LPGMAVPLVGGYL

-544 PSISRSNSNDRIDQN
+544 PSISRSSSNDRIDQN
-559 STSVFSQ
+559 PTSIFSQ
-566 AREARMSGS
+566 ARDARMSGS
-575 DDNNDTSRSDV
+575 DDNSDTSRSDV

-595 KGGSGV
+595 KGGSGI
-601 GMPDWLRRYASGIRI
+601 GLPDWLRRYASGISI
-616 DELLTKETL
+616 DELLSKQTL
-625 DDGTVMYKTPDGT
+625 DDGTVMYKTPDGK

-646 GARMSEDEDSTRMP
+646 GARMSAE
-660 EGTDKKGEFNNEL
+660 
-673 IPEIDQGFYDSDIYK
+673 
-688 NFINDE
+688 
-694 ANSVGSMDVYDSPYF
+694 
-709 GRISSGSFG
+709 
-718 KAQDRAYEEYLAS
+718 
-731 LN
+731 

>member
-1 MISNLFPKN
+1 
-10 PVFMCFGGGGSGGS
+10 MCFGGGGSGGS

-64 RDRRDRTPAVNYGAL
+64 RDRRDRTPTVNYGAL

-92 SVTDNLNNVQLVS
+92 SVTDNLSNIQFVGKDRMFETSPPIYMQQDNTGGNSRTLQLQQDDYDKS
-105 NEDPFKTNDIVNVAE
+105 RRYIDS
-120 NALNNVSGIVNVA
+120 LNKSSQ
-133 ENALDTPRYMTSGTP
+133 TPQI
-148 SLRPKDL
+148 RPKDL
-155 SIDPISMDGDNGALG
+155 SIDPVSMDGDKGALG

-184 FKDSGQGFQTRT
+184 FKDSGQGYQTRT
-196 YTGAPETMNNLGQ
+196 FTGTEPTMNNLGQ
-209 DVIIANEIAYG
+209 DVIIANQLAYG

-234 SFDEGSEFAL
+234 SFDEGSDFAL
-244 SPGSANDGDWVN
+244 SPGSANDGDWVK
-256 FIKTGKFGASPSFVD
+256 FIKSGFKDFGASPSFAD
-271 QYGLRNAEPV
+271 QYGLRNVEPV
-281 VGGEQVGALSSV
+281 VEGEQVGALSSV

-315 NSQGEEM
+315 NTQAEEM
-322 ANFFTPDD
+322 ANFFTPND
-330 GASYVRGQLIDDAT
+330 GASYVRGQLVDDAT
-344 GLPLKPGDKASSTG
+344 GELIAPGGMTSTG
-358 KVIRGT
+358 NVIRGT
-364 FDNQTNNIEGF
+364 FDNQKNNIGSF
-375 GGLGGAP
+375 SSLGGAP
-382 ILNSSRETMANLLTP
+382 IQNTTRETMANLLTP

-421 YTYDAEGKNPDYVYG
+421 TTYDADGVSNPDYVYG

-450 GMDTGAANAA
+450 GMDTSAANAA

-481 LPGMTVPLIGGYL
+481 LPGMAVPLVGGYL

-518 AGATPIYNDKGEY
+518 AGATPIYNEKGEY

-544 PSISRSNSNDRIDQN
+544 PSTSRGSSKDRIDQD
-559 STSVFSQ
+559 STSIFSQ
-566 AREARMSGS
+566 ARDARISGS
-575 DDNNDTSRSDV
+575 DDNSDTSRSDV
-586 ANDIFNRYY
+586 ANDIFSRYY
-595 KGGSGV
+595 KGGSGI
-601 GMPDWLRRYASGIRI
+601 GLPDWLRRYASGISI
-616 DELLTKETL
+616 DELLSKETL
-625 DDGTVMYKTPDGT
+625 DDGTVMYKTPDGK

-646 GARMSEDEDSTRMP
+646 GARMSAE
-660 EGTDKKGEFNNEL
+660 
-673 IPEIDQGFYDSDIYK
+673 
-688 NFINDE
+688 
-694 ANSVGSMDVYDSPYF
+694 
-709 GRISSGSFG
+709 
-718 KAQDRAYEEYLAS
+718 
-731 LN
+731 